1 MTSAHEPT
9 IRGKRLIWV
18 IGLVAAAAGGWVFLR
33 LYQSPR
39 LYDQYLKPMHSF
51 LSAAL
56 AGDST
61 ALVGT
66 GASMQAIDWGLRVR
80 RENPRALG
88 ELNRGLGASWGGP
101 TRRPIGD
108 SLLVLFRGPRN
119 GVCYATPILVTFAGP
134 PSTARVLTV
143 TAECLG
149 RKTNR

>member
-1 MTSAHEPT
+1 MTSPKGA
-9 IRGKRLIWV
+9 RLIWM
-18 IGLVAAAAGGWVFLR
+18 IGVVAATAGGWVFLR

-56 AGDST
+56 EGDST

-66 GASMQAIDWGLRVR
+66 GASIRAINWGLNVR

-119 GVCYATPILVTFAGP
+119 GVCYSTPILVTFAGP
-134 PSTARVLTV
+134 PSSARVLNV
-143 TAECLG
+143 SAGCLG
-149 RKTNR
+149 Q